1 MGHNRMRSLAAA
13 VLNYAVSIAVAQPVY
28 ADFQLGEDFIDK
40 LLPDHSLNNTISA
53 SEAADTISRFR
64 DLGVVITGLGAL
76 TFVFFLALSITKLG
90 AAGDNDQA
98 RRRAIAG
105 LATSSVAVAI
115 LGGLSVYLGFFWK
128 FL

>member
-40 LLPDHSLNNTISA
+40 LLPDHSLNNPISA

-76 TFVFFLALSITKLG
+76 TCVFFLALSITKLG

>member
-1 MGHNRMRSLAAA
+1 MRSLAAA

-40 LLPDHSLNNTISA
+40 LLPNHSLNNTISA

-76 TFVFFLALSITKLG
+76 TCVFFLALSITKLG

>member
-13 VLNYAVSIAVAQPVY
+13 VLSYAVSIAVAQPVY

-40 LLPDHSLNNTISA
+40 LLPDHSLNNTIGA

-76 TFVFFLALSITKLG
+76 TCVFFLALSITKLG

>member
-13 VLNYAVSIAVAQPVY
+13 VLSYAVSIAVAQPVY
-28 ADFQLGEDFIDK
+28 ADFQLGEDYIDK

-76 TFVFFLALSITKLG
+76 TCVFFLALSITKLG

>member
-1 MGHNRMRSLAAA
+1 MRSLAAA

-76 TFVFFLALSITKLG
+76 TCVFFLALSITKLG

>member
-28 ADFQLGEDFIDK
+28 ADFQLGEDYIDK

-76 TFVFFLALSITKLG
+76 TCVFFLALSITKLG

>member
-1 MGHNRMRSLAAA
+1 MPHCRNRSFAAA
-13 VLNYAVSIAVAQPVY
+13 LSSAVSIAVTLPAY

-40 LLPDHSLNNTISA
+40 LLPDHSLSNTINA
-53 SEAADTISRFR
+53 SDAAETISRFR

-76 TFVFFLALSITKLG
+76 TCVFLLALSITKLG

>member
-13 VLNYAVSIAVAQPVY
+13 VLSYAVSIAVAQPVY

-76 TFVFFLALSITKLG
+76 TCVFFLALSITKLG

>member
-1 MGHNRMRSLAAA
+1 MGHSRMRGLAAA
-13 VLNYAVSIAVAQPVY
+13 VLSLMVSIAVAQPVH

-40 LLPDHSLNNTISA
+40 LLPDHSLNNTVSA
-53 SEAADTISRFR
+53 SDATDAISRFR

-76 TFVFFLALSITKLG
+76 TCVFFLALSITKLG

>member
-13 VLNYAVSIAVAQPVY
+13 VLSYAVSIAVAQPVY

-40 LLPDHSLNNTISA
+40 LLPNHSLNNTISA

-76 TFVFFLALSITKLG
+76 TCVFFLALSITKLG

>member
-64 DLGVVITGLGAL
+64 DLGVVITGLGAI
-76 TFVFFLALSITKLG
+76 TCVFFLALSITKLG

>member
-40 LLPDHSLNNTISA
+40 LLPNHSLNNTISA

-76 TFVFFLALSITKLG
+76 TCVFFLALSITKLG

>member
-1 MGHNRMRSLAAA
+1 MGHSRMRGLAAA
-13 VLNYAVSIAVAQPVY
+13 VLSFMVSIVSAQRVH

-40 LLPDHSLNNTISA
+40 LLPDDSLNNTISA
-53 SEAADTISRFR
+53 SDATDAISRFR

-76 TFVFFLALSITKLG
+76 TCVFFLALSITKLG

>member
-1 MGHNRMRSLAAA
+1 MRSLAAA
-13 VLNYAVSIAVAQPVY
+13 VLSYAVSIAVAQPVY

-76 TFVFFLALSITKLG
+76 TCVFFLALSITKLG

>member
-1 MGHNRMRSLAAA
+1 MRGLAAA
-13 VLNYAVSIAVAQPVY
+13 VLSFMVSIASAQRVH

-40 LLPDHSLNNTISA
+40 LLPDDSLNNTISA
-53 SEAADTISRFR
+53 SDATDAISRFR

-76 TFVFFLALSITKLG
+76 TCVFFLALSITKLG

>member
-13 VLNYAVSIAVAQPVY
+13 VLSYAVSIAVAQPVY

-40 LLPDHSLNNTISA
+40 LLPDHSLNNPISA

-76 TFVFFLALSITKLG
+76 TCVFFLALSITKLG

>member
-76 TFVFFLALSITKLG
+76 TCVFFLALSITKLG